1 MRCVL
6 TCQAYPAVFPM
17 GPSSLPVPGT
27 LLPSGFSYKVIG
39 VSTGAAS
46 WECSEAPA
54 SGSHPV
60 PSLASEF
67 KLSSQG
73 LLIPIRLRHL
83 PKTQV
88 LSALS
93 LSGSL
98 DGQDL

>member
-6 TCQAYPAVFPM
+6 TCEAYPVIFLM
-17 GPSSLPVPGT
+17 GPCSLPVPRT
-27 LLPSGFSYKVIG
+27 LLPSGSSYKVIR

-67 KLSSQG
+67 KVSSQG
-73 LLIPIRLRHL
+73 LLIPVRLRHL
-83 PKTQV
+83 PKI
-88 LSALS
+88 
-93 LSGSL
+93 
-98 DGQDL
+98 